1 MYLDRR
7 MKTERHQTRISKF
20 LTPADIYCLR
30 DDVHLNWP
38 ENTYCMI
45 RLSTTSLLLMGKTE
59 HCWLLPASG
68 DSPSILHLKRIAGVF
83 SIHHSIAAAIAK
95 DSTKSKGVKHLADGC
110 GLEPLRAGRDVEFVV
125 LILLLQDRRR
135 RNVSTMSLELILKLE
150 RRNESF
156 FSYPAAK

>member
-1 MYLDRR
+1 
-7 MKTERHQTRISKF
+7 
-20 LTPADIYCLR
+20 
-30 DDVHLNWP
+30 
-38 ENTYCMI
+38 
-45 RLSTTSLLLMGKTE
+45 
-59 HCWLLPASG
+59 
-68 DSPSILHLKRIAGVF
+68 VF
-83 SIHHSIAAAIAK
+83 SRHHSITAAITT

-135 RNVSTMSLELILKLE
+135 RRNVSTMSLELILKLE

>member
-1 MYLDRR
+1 M
-7 MKTERHQTRISKF
+7 
-20 LTPADIYCLR
+20 
-30 DDVHLNWP
+30 
-38 ENTYCMI
+38 
-45 RLSTTSLLLMGKTE
+45 
-59 HCWLLPASG
+59 
-68 DSPSILHLKRIAGVF
+68 F

-135 RNVSTMSLELILKLE
+135 NVSRMSLELLLKLE
-150 RRNESF
+150 EMRG

>member
-1 MYLDRR
+1 
-7 MKTERHQTRISKF
+7 
-20 LTPADIYCLR
+20 
-30 DDVHLNWP
+30 
-38 ENTYCMI
+38 
-45 RLSTTSLLLMGKTE
+45 
-59 HCWLLPASG
+59 
-68 DSPSILHLKRIAGVF
+68 VF

>member
-1 MYLDRR
+1 
-7 MKTERHQTRISKF
+7 
-20 LTPADIYCLR
+20 
-30 DDVHLNWP
+30 
-38 ENTYCMI
+38 
-45 RLSTTSLLLMGKTE
+45 
-59 HCWLLPASG
+59 
-68 DSPSILHLKRIAGVF
+68 VF
-83 SIHHSIAAAIAK
+83 SRHHSITAAITT
-95 DSTKSKGVKHLADGC
+95 DSTKSKGVKHSADGC